1 MQPLNF
7 CWQTLANVLQ
17 YILATC
23 IICRESLHGGGIIL
37 ISTNDFKTGVSVEID
52 GDAYVVVDFQHVKPG
67 KGAAFVR
74 AKLRNMCTGAVV
86 ERTFNAGEKL
96 PKAHLDRR
104 EMEYLYHDGAYYVF
118 MDTENYEQTLLSEE
132 QITSSKSFL
141 KENMNISVLLF
152 KGAIIGVDLPAQV
165 TLEVIE
171 TEPGIKGDTAS
182 GGNKPATL
190 ETGAVVR
197 VPFFINVGDKIRV
210 NTKTGDYIERA

>member
-1 MQPLNF
+1 M
-7 CWQTLANVLQ
+7 
-17 YILATC
+17 
-23 IICRESLHGGGIIL
+23 

-52 GDAYVVVDFQHVKPG
+52 GDAFVVVDFQHVKPG

-74 AKLRNMCTGAVV
+74 AKLRNMCSGAVV

-104 EMEYLYHDGAYYVF
+104 EMEYLYHDGTYYVF

-132 QITSSKSFL
+132 QIADSKNFL

-152 KGAIIGVDLPAQV
+152 KGDIIGVDIPAQV
-165 TLEVIE
+165 TLEVVE